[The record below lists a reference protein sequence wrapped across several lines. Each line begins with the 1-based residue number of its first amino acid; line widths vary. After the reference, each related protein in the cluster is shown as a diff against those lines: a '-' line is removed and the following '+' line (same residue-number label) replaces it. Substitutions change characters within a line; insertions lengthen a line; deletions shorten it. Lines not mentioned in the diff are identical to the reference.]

1 MYRFPSGATV
11 CHLAPSVP
19 LFVVFGCRESKSL
32 ASGHFVSSCLCLKN
46 EAIFL
51 HNRNIMNRN

>member
-1 MYRFPSGATV
+1 MYRFPSGAAV
-11 CHLAPSVP
+11 CPLAPSVP

-32 ASGHFVSSCLCLKN
+32 TSEHFVSRCFCLKI

-51 HNRNIMNRN
+51 HNRNTMNRN